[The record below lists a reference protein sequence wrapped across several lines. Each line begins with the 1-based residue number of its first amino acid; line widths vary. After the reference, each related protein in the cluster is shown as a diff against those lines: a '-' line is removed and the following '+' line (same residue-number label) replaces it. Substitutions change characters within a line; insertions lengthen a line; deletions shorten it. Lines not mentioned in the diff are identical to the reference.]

1 MSFINSNSIGIGITT
16 PNYNLDVS
24 GNCNVSNI
32 ITANGYYNKVGNFNY
47 NLTGGGSTIT
57 ITLPSSGMYLIMAGF
72 NYNDINIATSFYVIT
87 ENDGTIIT
95 NIYIPPSIYNVTIG
109 TTSGFGFT
117 ISADYPSNYT
127 SFEIS
132 YMKFR

>member
-32 ITANGYYNKVGNFNY
+32 ITANGYYNKIGNFNY
-47 NLTGGGSTIT
+47 NLGGGGSTIT
-57 ITLPSSGMYLIMAGF
+57 ITLPSAGMYLIMSGF
-72 NYNDINIATSFYVIT
+72 NFNDINIATSFYVIT
-87 ENDGTIIT
+87 ETNGTIIT
-95 NIYIPPSIYNVTIG
+95 NIYIPPNYGITIG
-109 TTSGFGFT
+109 TISGFGFT
-117 ISADYPSNYT
+117 ISANYPSNYT
-127 SFEIS
+127 NFEIS